1 MWQMVKDAMD
11 ILRNSSRVIAS
22 RQEDLTN
29 QERLQVIKTINDDA
43 CMCLFCLIGSQI
55 IVQYRCQ
62 FGSQHLDGKVEQ
74 SKKNLW
80 LFKPLGR
87 KFFVSNQLGK
97 HSFSL
102 AHDHYILIF

>member
-1 MWQMVKDAMD
+1 MVKDVVD

-22 RQEDLTN
+22 GQEDLTN
-29 QERLQVIKTINDDA
+29 QERFKAIKTINDDA
-43 CMCLFCLIGSQI
+43 CVSLFCLVGSQMN
-55 IVQYRCQ
+55 VQYRCQ

-74 SKKNLW
+74 SKKNLR
-80 LFKPLGR
+80 LIKPFGR

-97 HSFSL
+97 HSSSL